1 MREGEYVITTRGP
14 QPVERQTA
22 PLDHAHYLERQLA
35 PAAQAVLP
43 FIGVD
48 FMKLGGRQLSLF

>member
-1 MREGEYVITTRGP
+1 MGSEMCIRDR
-14 QPVERQTA
+14 
-22 PLDHAHYLERQLA
+22 DHAHYLERQLA